1 MAPVETMSV
10 SLRSIRNGALVVLL
24 LGVPVMLLRSSAQ
37 DPHRMSAF
45 DRSVRRIGGP
55 LEAAVSYS
63 ASMLGSFFER
73 WVMQAR
79 LQDANEDLAAENR
92 ELRQAVRELA
102 GLQEENKQL
111 RRALQMRERVP
122 EDMIPA
128 ERIGVDQ
135 SPFFRVLSIRIDR
148 GSRYA
153 RPGMAVL
160 SPDGVVGRVDKI
172 FDDFSDVMLI
182 TDARSKIA
190 VEVARSRAQ
199 GILHGD
205 SEDGCIVDV
214 SKDFEVQ
221 VGDLVQTSGVD
232 ELFPKGHP
240 VGQVEHIEQ
249 LVGDQQRLHV
259 KPAVRFDRV
268 DVVWVVLATAPRPDP
283 NADSS
288 PDPGAAVGFGPIQ

>member
-1 MAPVETMSV
+1 MSV
-10 SLRSIRNGALVVLL
+10 SLRSIQNGALIVVLL
-24 LGVPVMLLRSSAQ
+24 GIPLLLLRNSAQ
-37 DPHRMSAF
+37 DPHQMSAF
-45 DRSVRRIGGP
+45 DRSVRRIGAP

-79 LQDANEDLAAENR
+79 LQDSNEDLASENR
-92 ELRQAVRELA
+92 DLRQRLRELA
-102 GLQEENKQL
+102 GLQEENLQL
-111 RRALQMRERVP
+111 RRALQMRDRVP

-135 SPFFRVLSIRIDR
+135 SPFFRVLAIRIDR

-153 RPGMAVL
+153 KPGMAVL

-172 FDDFSDVMLI
+172 FDDYSDVMLI

-190 VEVARSRAQ
+190 VELAGNRAQ
-199 GILHGD
+199 GILEGD
-205 SEDGCIVDV
+205 SEDGCVVDV
-214 SKDFEVQ
+214 SKDYEVE

-240 VGQVEHIEQ
+240 VGQVASVEQ

-259 KPAVRFDRV
+259 TPAVRFDRL
-268 DVVWVVLATAPRPDP
+268 DVVWVVLAGAPRADP
-283 NADSS
+283 NAESS
-288 PDPGAAVGFGPIQ
+288 SDEPRSLGMQPIR

>member
-1 MAPVETMSV
+1 MAV
-10 SLRSIRNGALVVLL
+10 SLRSVRNGALVVML
-24 LGVPVMLLRSSAQ
+24 LGIPIVLLRSSAQ

-45 DRSVRRIGGP
+45 DRSVRRIGAP

-63 ASMLGSFFER
+63 AGTVGSFFER

-79 LQDANEDLAAENR
+79 LQDSNEDLAADNR
-92 ELRQAVRELA
+92 ELRRQLREYA

-111 RRALQMRERVP
+111 RRALQMRERVS

-135 SPFFRVLSIRIDR
+135 SPFFRVLNIRIDR
-148 GSRYA
+148 GARYT

-160 SPDGVVGRVDKI
+160 SADGVVGRIDKI
-172 FDDFSDVMLI
+172 FDDYSDVMLI

-190 VEVARSRAQ
+190 VELARNRAQ
-199 GILHGD
+199 GILVGD
-205 SEDGCIVDV
+205 SEDGCVVDV
-214 SKDFEVQ
+214 SKDYEVEI
-221 VGDLVQTSGVD
+221 GDIVQTSGVD

-240 VGQVEHIEQ
+240 VGQVVSIEQ

-259 KPAVRFDRV
+259 LPSVRFDRI
-268 DVVWVVLATAPRPDP
+268 DVVWVVLASAPQADPDAERRPVDV
-283 NADSS
+283 AS
-288 PDPGAAVGFGPIQ
+288 VGLQAID

>member
-1 MAPVETMSV
+1 M
-10 SLRSIRNGALVVLL
+10 VVLL
-24 LGVPVMLLRSSAQ
+24 GIPILLLRSTAQ
-37 DPHRMSAF
+37 DPHDMSAF
-45 DRSVRRIGGP
+45 DRSVRRIGAP

-79 LQDANEDLAAENR
+79 MQDTNEELSAENR
-92 ELRQAVRELA
+92 ELRKQLREIA
-102 GLQEENKQL
+102 GLQEENTQL

-135 SPFFRVLSIRIDR
+135 SPFFRVLNIRIDR
-148 GSRYA
+148 GSRYT

-160 SPDGVVGRVDKI
+160 SADGVVGRIDKI
-172 FDDFSDVMLI
+172 FDDYSDVMLV

-190 VEVARSRAQ
+190 VEVARNRAQ
-199 GILHGD
+199 GILVGD
-205 SEDGCIVDV
+205 AEDGCAVDV
-214 SKDFEVQ
+214 PKDYEIE
-221 VGDLVQTSGVD
+221 VGDLIQTSGVD

-240 VGQVEHIEQ
+240 VGSVISVEQ

-259 KPAVRFDRV
+259 TPAVRFDRL
-268 DVVWVVLATAPRPDP
+268 DVVWVVLAAAPQPDTEAETVP
-283 NADSS
+283 
-288 PDPGAAVGFGPIQ
+288 PGPRSVGLQPIR

>member
-1 MAPVETMSV
+1 M
-10 SLRSIRNGALVVLL
+10 VVLL
-24 LGVPVMLLRSSAQ
+24 LGVPIMLLRSTAQ

-45 DRSVRRIGGP
+45 DRSVRRIGAP

-63 ASMLGSFFER
+63 ASMMGSFFER

-79 LQDANEDLAAENR
+79 LQDANEDLSSENR

-111 RRALQMRERVP
+111 RRALQMRDRVP

-135 SPFFRVLSIRIDR
+135 SPFFRVLNIRIDR

-199 GILHGD
+199 GILGGD
-205 SEDGCIVDV
+205 SEDGCVVDV
-214 SKDFEVQ
+214 SKDYDVQ
-221 VGDLVQTSGVD
+221 IGDLVQTSGVD

-240 VGQVEHIEQ
+240 VGQVTDIEQ

-259 KPAVRFDRV
+259 TPSVRFDRI

-283 NADSS
+283 AAENSS
-288 PDPGAAVGFGPIQ
+288 DPGSAVGFGPVE